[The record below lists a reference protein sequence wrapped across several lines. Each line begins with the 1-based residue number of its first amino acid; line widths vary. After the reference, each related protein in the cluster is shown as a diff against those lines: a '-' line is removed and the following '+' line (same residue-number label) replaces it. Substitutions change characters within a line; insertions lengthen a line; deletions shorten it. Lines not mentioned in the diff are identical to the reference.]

1 MDKQTSVNFPEMTMD
16 ESKELFGNQDKNIK
30 MLMQVY
36 ETEIV
41 LRGDQLIIDSSDEQL
56 VHQIESTLLSLLE
69 MIRDA
74 QTIDERDVIYLSKL
88 VKSNQQKKAADLTA
102 RPLGRTAQGKLIFPK
117 TLGQKK
123 FVEAMRSFEL
133 VFAIG
138 PAGTGKTY
146 LSVVYAVQLL
156 KHGDVKK
163 IILTRPAVEAGESL
177 GFLPGDMKEKVDPYL
192 RPLYD
197 SLHDLLGVDQVNKLM
212 EKGIIE
218 IAPLAYM
225 RGRTL
230 EDAFVILDEAQNT
243 TNAQMKMF
251 LTRMGFHSKMV
262 VTGDVTQ
269 IDLKFGSS
277 GLITAKRVLDSIK
290 ELKFVELT
298 SLDVVRHPLVQK
310 IIDTYQEKE

>member
-1 MDKQTSVNFPEMTMD
+1 MDKQCFFPLPAMSME
-16 ESKELFGNQDKNIK
+16 ESKELFGQQDKNIAI
-30 MLMQVY
+30 LSQVFD
-36 ETEIV
+36 TELV
-41 LRGDQLIIDSSDEQL
+41 LRNDTLIIGSEDETL
-56 VHQIESTLLSLLE
+56 CRQILATLESLLA

-74 QTIDERDVIYLSKL
+74 QSIDERDVIYLSKL
-88 VKSNQQKKAADLTA
+88 IKSKKAVRTGDLTA
-102 RPLGRTAQGKLIFPK
+102 KPIGRTAAGKLIFPK
-117 TLGQKK
+117 TMGQKQ
-123 FVEAMRSFEL
+123 FVDAMHKHDI

-156 KHGDVKK
+156 RQGDVKK
-163 IILTRPAVEAGESL
+163 IILTRPAVEAGENL
-177 GFLPGDMKEKVDPYL
+177 GFLPGDLKEKVDPYL

-197 SLHDLLGVDQVNKLM
+197 SLHDMLGVEQVDKYL

-230 EDAFVILDEAQNT
+230 EDAFIILDEAQNT
-243 TNAQMKMF
+243 TNVQMKMF

-269 IDLKFGSS
+269 VDLKTGNS
-277 GLITAKRVLDSIK
+277 GLIVAHALLKEIK
-290 ELKFVELT
+290 ELCFVELT

-310 IIDTYQEKE
+310 IIDRYKECE

>member
-1 MDKQTSVNFPEMTMD
+1 MDKHTILHFPEMTMD
-16 ESKELFGNQDKNIK
+16 ESKELFGNQDKNLKI
-30 MLMQVY
+30 LMHVY
-36 ETEIV
+36 ETEIIV
-41 LRGDQLIIDSSDEQL
+41 KEDQLIINSIDDQL
-56 VHQIESTLLSLLE
+56 VHQIEATMLSLLE
-69 MIRDA
+69 MIRA
-74 QTIDERDVIYLSKL
+74 SQTIDERDVIYLTKL
-88 VKSNQQKKAADLTA
+88 VKSNQQKKVADLTA

-156 KHGDVKK
+156 KHGDIKK
-163 IILTRPAVEAGESL
+163 IILTRPVVEAGESL

-230 EDAFVILDEAQNT
+230 EDAFIILDEAQNT
-243 TNAQMKMF
+243 TNIQMKMF

-269 IDLKFGSS
+269 IDLKYGSS
-277 GLITAKRVLDSIK
+277 GLITAKKVLDSIK

>member
-1 MDKQTSVNFPEMTMD
+1 MTMD

-36 ETEIV
+36 ETEII

-56 VHQIESTLLSLLE
+56 IRQIEATLLSLLE
-69 MIRDA
+69 MIRDS
-74 QTIDERDVIYLSKL
+74 QSIDERDVIYLSKL

-146 LSVVYAVQLL
+146 LAVVYAVQLL

-163 IILTRPAVEAGESL
+163 IILTRPVVEAGESL

-230 EDAFVILDEAQNT
+230 EDAFIILDEAQNT

-262 VTGDVTQ
+262 VTGDITQ

-277 GLITAKRVLDSIK
+277 GLITAKHVLDSIK

>member
-1 MDKQTSVNFPEMTMD
+1 VGNQTSVHFPEMTMD

-30 MLMQVY
+30 ILMKVY
-36 ETEIV
+36 ETEII
-41 LRGDQLIIDSSDEQL
+41 LRGDQLIIESNDDQL
-56 VHQIESTLLSLLE
+56 IHQIEATLLSLLE
-69 MIRDA
+69 MIRDS
-74 QTIDERDVIYLSKL
+74 QSIDERDVIYLSKL

-102 RPLGRTAQGKLIFPK
+102 RPLGRTVQGKLIFPK

-163 IILTRPAVEAGESL
+163 IILTRPVVEAGESL

-230 EDAFVILDEAQNT
+230 EDAFIILDEAQNT

-262 VTGDVTQ
+262 ITGDITQ

-277 GLITAKRVLDSIK
+277 GLITAKRILESIK
-290 ELKFVELT
+290 ELKFVELS